1 MKKILICAMIAA
13 SMLVSGCGS
22 DEPGNNGGGGGG
34 SSKKVKSITKNYKLT
49 VSDDLLKLSKVNVKY
64 IDENNNVATEKV
76 MSTTW
81 SKSVDVNL
89 SRATSD
95 VTAGMSVDCDNNNT
109 ANNGTTYRIGYTED
123 INYTI
128 VYQDGTSVTIPAF
141 NINPQ
146 QPQVDGQEVAET
158 IDATENSSA
167 VASNLVVGQDAAVR
181 PSVSDYWGT
190 DNDDNPTTGQ
200 GYYIDNDGEVAV
212 DLGFGDILWATRN
225 VGARGASDVGGLYG
239 WGDPFG
245 RLIETRTD
253 YYPARNPNMVLT
265 GNTLSGTR
273 MDIATAQWGNSWRMP
288 RSSEWEMLKA
298 NCTITPYTLDGQKG
312 VLVKSN
318 INNNQIFL
326 PANGD
331 RFNDQ
336 HRYNSAAPDG
346 YYWSGDWCASTD
358 PSRAWSVY
366 FSSSANFYAKRS
378 YERYHGCSVRPVR
391 PKSVPLNEYNPIVI
405 N

>member
-1 MKKILICAMIAA
+1 MKKIFICAMIAA

-190 DNDDNPTTGQ
+190 DNGDNPTTGQ

-331 RFNDQ
+331 RFKDQ
-336 HRYNSAAPDG
+336 HRYNSAVPYG
-346 YYWSGDWCASTD
+346 YYWSGDWCESDASM
-358 PSRAWSVY
+358 AWSAY

-378 YERYHGCSVRPVR
+378 YERYLGCSVRPVR
-391 PKSVPLNEYNPIVI
+391 PKSVPLNDYNPIVI

>member
-1 MKKILICAMIAA
+1 MKKIFICAMIAA

-190 DNDDNPTTGQ
+190 DNEDNPTTGQ

-331 RFNDQ
+331 RYGDY
-336 HRYNSAAPDG
+336 HRYNSASPYG
-346 YYWSGDWCASTD
+346 YYWSGDWCTLTD
-358 PSRAWSVY
+358 ASRAWMAY
-366 FSSSANFYAKRS
+366 FSGSANFYAKQG

-391 PKSVPLNEYNPIVI
+391 PKSVPLNDYNPIVI

>member
-1 MKKILICAMIAA
+1 MKKIFICAMIAA

-190 DNDDNPTTGQ
+190 DNEDNPTTGQ

-331 RFNDQ
+331 RFNDK
-336 HRYNSAAPDG
+336 HRYNSAAPYG

-358 PSRAWSVY
+358 ASRAWSVY

-391 PKSVPLNEYNPIVI
+391 PKSVPLNDYNPIVI

>member
-1 MKKILICAMIAA
+1 MKKIFICAMIAA

-331 RFNDQ
+331 RFNDK
-336 HRYNSAAPDG
+336 HRYNANNACNQQTCKLSVFITNNIYQKG
-346 YYWSGDWCASTD
+346 YTQLIDNKINKYWIE
-358 PSRAWSVY
+358 Y
-366 FSSSANFYAKRS
+366 
-378 YERYHGCSVRPVR
+378 
-391 PKSVPLNEYNPIVI
+391 LNDSISFNLLQCNLIPRLD
-405 N
+405 NLR

>member
-1 MKKILICAMIAA
+1 MKKIFICAMIAA

-123 INYTI
+123 INYII

-190 DNDDNPTTGQ
+190 DNDDNPTIGQ

-331 RFNDQ
+331 RFNDK
-336 HRYNSAAPDG
+336 HRYNSAAPYG
-346 YYWSGDWCASTD
+346 YYWSGDWCTSTD
-358 PSRAWSVY
+358 ASRAWMAY
-366 FSSSANFYAKRS
+366 FSGSANFYAKQG

-391 PKSVPLNEYNPIVI
+391 PKSVPLNDYNPIVI